1 MPAALPKDWKTA
13 ESLYFQG
20 VLPSVISKDLDIPL
34 STLSQRITRQGW
46 AKRKQSLSKEVGTS
60 IEERAKSWRLLAID
74 AVDRFFQALRAL
86 PKSRLDKLQRQ
97 DVQNLKDL
105 VETGLKAY
113 GLDKEAASARIT
125 IGLYSGQSGASMV
138 PGCDAKQAQV
148 IDVQGVTAEAS
159 SASQAQSGVDAGQE
173 EK

>member
-13 ESLYFQG
+13 EALYFQG
-20 VLPSVISKDLDIPL
+20 VQPGKISKDLDIPYSAL
-34 STLSQRITRQGW
+34 NARITRGQWSKRRQGLVVS
-46 AKRKQSLSKEVGTS
+46 ASQN
-60 IEERAKSWRLLAID
+60 IAERATSWRLLAID

-86 PKSRLDKLQRQ
+86 PKSRLDKLQRA

-113 GLDKEAASARIT
+113 GLDKETASTRIT
-125 IGLYSGQSGASMV
+125 IGLYDGASGASVV
-138 PGCDAKQAQV
+138 PSGEPKQVQV
-148 IDVQGVTAEAS
+148 IDVQASVQDPIGANQAEA
-159 SASQAQSGVDAGQE
+159 GPNPGTE

>member
-1 MPAALPKDWKTA
+1 
-13 ESLYFQG
+13 

-46 AKRKQSLSKEVGTS
+46 AKRKQNLSKEVGTS

-113 GLDKEAASARIT
+113 GLDKEAASTRIT
-125 IGLYSGQSGASMV
+125 IGLYAGASGASV
-138 PGCDAKQAQV
+138 VQGSEPKQAQV
-148 IDVQGVTAEAS
+148 IDVQCSTADVS
-159 SASQAQSGVDAGQE
+159 GASQAEAGVDCVPE
-173 EK
+173 DK